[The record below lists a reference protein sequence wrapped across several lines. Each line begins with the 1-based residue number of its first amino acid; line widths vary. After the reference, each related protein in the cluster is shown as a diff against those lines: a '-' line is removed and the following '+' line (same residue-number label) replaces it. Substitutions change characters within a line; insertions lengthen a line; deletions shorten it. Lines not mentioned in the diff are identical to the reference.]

1 MPLFAVILILISTL
15 LHAGWNMLVRSQ
27 QNSYMFLRIIIVI
40 SVVGLGPALLA
51 EFWSTPFPWQVWG
64 YLFLAGIFQAV
75 YYLGLSQGYRS
86 GDFTVVY
93 PVARALPIL
102 LIALAD
108 VARGRA
114 PSTWAWLGMVAVSLG
129 CIATPLESFRN
140 FKLSTYWNRVM
151 VWIVVTALG
160 VVGYTVVDKAA
171 AELIEPGPWTAA
183 RYGVYETVLSCMA
196 YWLVLK
202 GMGHS
207 TGEATGWQGWKWPVV
222 GAVGV
227 FSAYWLILW
236 SYQLS
241 PQASYVMALRQLS
254 IVIGVALGS
263 FYFREPA
270 PLWRFSAAV
279 VIVVGV
285 AGVVLIG

>member
-1 MPLFAVILILISTL
+1 MPLFAVILILISTF
-15 LHAGWNMLVRSQ
+15 LHAGWNMLVRAQ
-27 QNSYMFLRIIIVI
+27 QNSYTFLRITIVI
-40 SVVGLGPALLA
+40 SVVGIGPTLLA
-51 EFWSTPFPWQVWG
+51 EFWNTPFPWQVWG

-108 VARGRA
+108 MVRGHA

-129 CIATPLESFRN
+129 CIATPLESLQN
-140 FKLSTYWNRVM
+140 FKLSTYWNRTM
-151 VWIVVTALG
+151 IWIVVTAAG
-160 VVGYTVVDKAA
+160 IAGYTVVDKAA
-171 AELIEPGPWTAA
+171 AELIDPGPWTAA
-183 RYGVYETVLSCMA
+183 RYGVYETALSGVV

-202 GMGHS
+202 SMGHT
-207 TGEATGWQGWKWPVV
+207 TGEVTGWQGWKWPTV
-222 GAVGV
+222 GAFGV
-227 FSAYWLILW
+227 FTAYWLILW

-241 PQASYVMALRQLS
+241 PQASYVVALRQLS

-263 FYFREPA
+263 LFFREPA
-270 PLWRFSAAV
+270 PVWRLSAAV
-279 VIVVGV
+279 MIAVGV
-285 AGVVLIG
+285 AGIVLVG